1 MSRVHLT
8 FFKPS
13 DPDDEPSAKSALR
26 LADWGVKG
34 AIWEPEAFSSGRRSD
49 PTSDP
54 QPDPTE
60 AAADPLAAFESEPDE
75 PAGIDDLQ
83 SLRPKAF
90 SRLLRPPSVP
100 RSQPRPRWWRFLGL
114 ALLLA
119 IAGSAAAAGHFLG
132 NGFWTPSPSGS
143 TAGATDGRAVISS
156 SPPGALVFIDGVA
169 RGATPID
176 LMLRA
181 GTHTVQLQNG
191 SALRTLPL
199 EIAPGQISTQY
210 IELPVAPTE
219 SGGNALS
226 LSSPPP
232 AGRTSAPPAAA
243 ARNQPTPSSRQSA
256 AVSIRAS
263 GGPQRGAATTGA
275 AAGPAAGSRT
285 PLPPAAAEGW
295 VNIGAPFPVQVSED
309 GRELGSTTA
318 GPLRLP
324 AGLHTLE
331 LVNPTFEFRTTL
343 AVRVA
348 PGETTTTPVTVPTG
362 LLSVNALPWAEVFV
376 DGRPI
381 GTTPLANIAVPIGS
395 REVLWR
401 HPQHGERRQLIT
413 VTARTPVRIGT
424 DFNR

>member
-8 FFKPS
+8 FFKQPS
-13 DPDDEPSAKSALR
+13 DPDDEPSARSAR
-26 LADWGVKG
+26 HLADVGVNG
-34 AIWEPEAFSSGRRSD
+34 AMWEPEAFSIGRRSD
-49 PTSDP
+49 PPSDP
-54 QPDPTE
+54 QPDPAE

-90 SRLLRPPSVP
+90 SRLLRPPTVPQSRPRP
-100 RSQPRPRWWRFLGL
+100 RSQRFGL

-132 NGFWTPSPSGS
+132 NGFWTPAPAGS
-143 TAGATDGRAVISS
+143 TGGTTDGRAVISS

-176 LMLRA
+176 LTLGA

-199 EIAPGQISTQY
+199 EIAAGQISTQY

-232 AGRTSAPPAAA
+232 AGRTSAPPAATT
-243 ARNQPTPSSRQSA
+243 RNQPSPSSRQSA
-256 AVSIRAS
+256 AVSTRAS
-263 GGPQRGAATTGA
+263 GGPQRGAATAGA
-275 AAGPAAGSRT
+275 AAGRAAGSRT

-295 VNIGAPFPVQVSED
+295 VNIGAPFPVQVSEN

-348 PGETTTTPVTVPTG
+348 PGETTITPVTVPTG

-413 VTARTPVRIGT
+413 VTARTPIRIGT